1 MSQKL
6 HILLST
12 FPGLEEKDFDN
23 VEALQGTYRYLD
35 GKIVFDMM
43 QGGPI
48 HSAAQTISN
57 IGMEKLYNNLKSR
70 YSITQI
76 DIIITEISK

>member
-1 MSQKL
+1 
-6 HILLST
+6 
-12 FPGLEEKDFDN
+12 
-23 VEALQGTYRYLD
+23 
-35 GKIVFDMM
+35 MM